1 MNNYK
6 DAKVGRKIVLLKEMV
21 NSDSDWMPKESIPEN
36 TQGTITWVNING
48 DKRIDQIGVNWE
60 NGRSLGILPYK
71 DCYKIIVEEN

>member
-21 NSDSDWMPKESIPEN
+21 NSDSDWMPKEDIPEN

-48 DKRIDQIGVNWE
+48 DKRLDQIGVNWE
-60 NGRSLGILPYK
+60 NGRSLGILPYQ